1 MPVADVYVHYVNKV
15 ERKDRTEAELIKVI
29 TWLTGFDSKTLKNHL
44 KKQTTFKEF
53 FKAAKIHPNAKLITG
68 SICGVKIAEIEDPL
82 MKKIRYM
89 DKLVDELAK
98 GRPMEKI
105 LRSGLQGDS
114 SLKISHSYT
123 FFAFWQITNDPIL
136 ALAVYFLMVFFAF
149 NTPLKEF
156 CNGLHIKKTPNE

>member
-1 MPVADVYVHYVNKV
+1 MFQLDLLVMVKAADSNMHGRASRNRGPFQFFPRNRATLLYTSVVSHKIYEMPVADVYVHYVNKV

-53 FKAAKIHPNAKLITG
+53 FKASKIHPNAKLITG

-105 LRSGLQGDS
+105 LRQ
-114 SLKISHSYT
+114 
-123 FFAFWQITNDPIL
+123 
-136 ALAVYFLMVFFAF
+136 V
-149 NTPLKEF
+149 
-156 CNGLHIKKTPNE
+156 

>member
-1 MPVADVYVHYVNKV
+1 MTHKIFEMPVADVYLHYVNKV

-29 TWLTGFDSKTLKNHL
+29 SWLTGFDSKKIKSHL
-44 KKQTTFKEF
+44 KKRSTFKEF
-53 FKAAKIHPNAKLITG
+53 FKAAKIHPKAKLITG

-105 LRSGLQGDS
+105 LRTTL
-114 SLKISHSYT
+114 
-123 FFAFWQITNDPIL
+123 
-136 ALAVYFLMVFFAF
+136 
-149 NTPLKEF
+149 
-156 CNGLHIKKTPNE
+156 

>member
-1 MPVADVYVHYVNKV
+1 MGSPYKKPRIKREIYNVLVCPAYRATLLFTYTFRMHKIFEMPVADVYVHYVNKV
-15 ERKDRTEAELIKVI
+15 ERKDRTQAELVKVI
-29 TWLTGFDSKTLKNHL
+29 TWLTGMDSKTLKKHL
-44 KKQTTFKEF
+44 MDKTTFRDF

-105 LRSGLQGDS
+105 LRSGL
-114 SLKISHSYT
+114 
-123 FFAFWQITNDPIL
+123 
-136 ALAVYFLMVFFAF
+136 
-149 NTPLKEF
+149 
-156 CNGLHIKKTPNE
+156 

>member
-1 MPVADVYVHYVNKV
+1 MHKLYEMPVADVYVHYVNKV
-15 ERKDRTEAELIKVI
+15 ERKDRTEAELVKVI
-29 TWLTGFDSKTLKNHL
+29 TWLTGFDSKTLKSHL
-44 KKQTTFKEF
+44 TNKTTFKDF

-105 LRSGLQGDS
+105 LRSGLQADLS
-114 SLKISHSYT
+114 VS
-123 FFAFWQITNDPIL
+123 
-136 ALAVYFLMVFFAF
+136 AVSG
-149 NTPLKEF
+149 K
-156 CNGLHIKKTPNE
+156 

>member
-29 TWLTGFDSKTLKNHL
+29 TWLTGFDAKTLKSHL
-44 KKQTTFKEF
+44 KKQTTFKDF
-53 FKAAKIHPNAKLITG
+53 FEAAKIHPNAMLITG
-68 SICGVKIAEIEDPL
+68 SICGVKIVEIKDPL

-105 LRSGLQGDS
+105 LRSGL
-114 SLKISHSYT
+114 
-123 FFAFWQITNDPIL
+123 
-136 ALAVYFLMVFFAF
+136 
-149 NTPLKEF
+149 
-156 CNGLHIKKTPNE
+156 

>member
-1 MPVADVYVHYVNKV
+1 MAVADVYVHYVNKV
-15 ERKDRTEAELIKVI
+15 ERKERTETELIEVI
-29 TWLTGFDSKTLKNHL
+29 KWLTGFDTKTLKKHL
-44 KKQTTFKEF
+44 EEKTTFKEF

-105 LRSGLQGDS
+105 LRSSD
-114 SLKISHSYT
+114 
-123 FFAFWQITNDPIL
+123 
-136 ALAVYFLMVFFAF
+136 
-149 NTPLKEF
+149 E
-156 CNGLHIKKTPNE
+156 